1 MKDPT
6 MKHLRSREEGETW
19 REEKDRREMERLI
32 EKLYAAASAEARMI
46 RLEEKIDEILSLL
59 KK

>member
-6 MKHLRSREEGETW
+6 MAHLTSPEEGETW
-19 REEKDRREMERLI
+19 REERDRREMQRLI

-46 RLEEKIDEILSLL
+46 RLEEKIDEILSFL

>member
-6 MKHLRSREEGETW
+6 TKHLRSREEGETW
-19 REEKDRREMERLI
+19 REEQDRREMERLI

-46 RLEEKIDEILSLL
+46 RLEEKIDEILLLL
-59 KK
+59 KR